1 MPMNKNLLEFYLEN
15 GVREFLSDRPRSV
28 APVVAKVKVEF
39 PSLASKSSLSRTVQM
54 PESPP
59 SNTSFSGISPANL
72 NGIKTLEELKSI
84 MVSFEGCNLKK
95 TARNMVF
102 GDGNPQTSIMFIGE
116 APGAEE
122 DAQGLPFVGQS
133 GQLLDQ
139 IMGSVGLNRKNA
151 YIANIIPWR
160 PPGNRPPTTEEIS
173 LCLPFIKK
181 HIEIVNP
188 KIIVLLG
195 GVATK
200 SLLEMNEGIMRLRGR
215 IINYS
220 TESGHEIRAIPTFH
234 PAYLL
239 RSPGQK
245 SQVWKDMLLIKKLL
259 ADMK

>member
-1 MPMNKNLLEFYLEN
+1 MNKDLLEFYLEN
-15 GVREFLSDRPRSV
+15 GVREFLNDQPRAM
-28 APVVAKVKVEF
+28 APLVVKINVEA
-39 PSLASKSSLSRTVQM
+39 PSLASKSSLSRTAQI
-54 PESPP
+54 PDSPP
-59 SNTSFSGISPANL
+59 SNSSLSGLSPANL
-72 NGIKTLEELKSI
+72 NVINTLEELKSA
-84 MVSFEGCNLKK
+84 MASFEGCHLKK

-102 GDGNPQTSIMFIGE
+102 GDGNPQTTIMFIGE

-139 IMGSVGLNRKNA
+139 IMASVGLNRKNA

-215 IINYS
+215 VINYI

-259 ADMK
+259 AEF